1 MQMFRWRG
9 KVSVCDLGARSVSC
23 YVAGRCGNKLWQC
36 RSYAVSVTSVV
47 VSVGELRSGD
57 LAAQECCGTMFFHIN
72 ATKSKL

>member
-36 RSYAVSVTSVV
+36 RSFAVSVTSVV
-47 VSVGELRSGD
+47 VSVGELRSGNFSCSGVLQND
-57 LAAQECCGTMFFHIN
+57 VFSHKCHKI
-72 ATKSKL
+72 